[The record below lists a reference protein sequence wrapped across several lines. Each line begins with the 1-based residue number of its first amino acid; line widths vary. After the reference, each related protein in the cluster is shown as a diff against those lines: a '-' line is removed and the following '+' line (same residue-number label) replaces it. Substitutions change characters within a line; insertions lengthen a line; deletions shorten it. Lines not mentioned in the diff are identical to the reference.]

1 MCTTA
6 MQSLPTLLA
15 LAALVATVALPT
27 ASANSSIDANEKWM
41 WSGNLGW
48 VDARPSATHGA
59 IIGRFYCRGNL
70 WVPNAGWVSLGTGN
84 PANGYAYSNATGTD
98 FGVNFAGYN
107 PDGTG
112 RLRGLAWAANFGWIV
127 FEDQGNPRVDLSTGA
142 LAGYAWSAN
151 TGWITLGGFNLSVAT
166 NFLDH
171 GVDTDGDGLPDA
183 WEMLVAGNLTTL
195 TALGDADG
203 DGVSDYDEWLA
214 GTDPTDPNDRL
225 RIVQFLWQPADEL
238 ATITW
243 TSKPGRLYRIEES
256 GTLSAPWND
265 VGLGWFFGSNIH
277 PTTTRQIDI
286 DPDDLR
292 AFFRV
297 RVALP
302 LPPP

>member
-1 MCTTA
+1 MKPLSTLLFSLVLFA
-6 MQSLPTLLA
+6 AFSLP
-15 LAALVATVALPT
+15 V
-27 ASANSSIDANEKWM
+27 ASAQSSVDTAEKWI

-48 VDARPSATHGA
+48 IDARPSAAHGA

-107 PDGTG
+107 LDGTG

-127 FEDQGNPRVDLSTGA
+127 FEDQGNPRINLSTGA
-142 LAGYAWSAN
+142 LSGHVWSAN
-151 TGWITLGGFNLSVAT
+151 TGWITLGGFSLSVAT
-166 NFLDH
+166 NFLDN
-171 GVDTDGDGLPDA
+171 GLDTDGDSIPDA
-183 WEMLVAGNLTTL
+183 WERLMTGNLTTL
-195 TALGDADG
+195 GANNDADG

-225 RIVQFLWQPADEL
+225 RIVSFAWNAATEI
-238 ATITW
+238 ATIKF
-243 TSKPGRLYRIEES
+243 TSNPGRLYLVETS
-256 GTLSAPWND
+256 STLAAPWVD
-265 VGLGWFFGSNIH
+265 AGLGWLPGAASST
-277 PTTTRQIDI
+277 TTTRMVDI
-286 DPDDLR
+286 DPDALR
-292 AFFRV
+292 DFFRV